1 MPKGRFIKNA
11 TLEQKLQSLRE
22 RLELF
27 SEHIPFSGC
36 TIYMG
41 FIHREGYGLITFNRQ
56 SILAHRASYMANV
69 GPIPDGYVVMHT
81 CDVKCCI
88 NPAHLRLGT
97 QAENMQDM
105 LKKGRARY
113 IKGEQTW
120 AAKLSANS
128 VREIR
133 SSLESST
140 VLAQRYGVNARS
152 IRDVRL
158 NRTWKHVA

>member
-11 TLEQKLQSLRE
+11 TPEQKLQSLRE

-27 SEHIPFSGC
+27 SEHIPFTGC

-41 FIHREGYGLITFNRQ
+41 FIHREGYGLITFNHQ
-56 SILAHRASYMANV
+56 SVLAHRASYMANV
-69 GPIPDGYVVMHT
+69 GPIPDGCVVMHT

-97 QAENMQDM
+97 QADNMRDM
-105 LKKGRARY
+105 LRKGRSRY
-113 IKGEQTW
+113 VKGEQTW
-120 AAKLSANS
+120 AAKLSSENI
-128 VREIR
+128 REIR
-133 SSLESST
+133 SSTERSA
-140 VLAQRYGVNARS
+140 VLADRFGVSARS

-158 NRTWKHVA
+158 HKTWKHVA